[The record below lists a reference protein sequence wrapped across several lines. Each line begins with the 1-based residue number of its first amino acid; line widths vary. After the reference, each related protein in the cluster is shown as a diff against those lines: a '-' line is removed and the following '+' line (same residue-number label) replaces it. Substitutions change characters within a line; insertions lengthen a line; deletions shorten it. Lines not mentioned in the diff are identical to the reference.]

1 MGRPRL
7 KISIVTPTYNRR
19 DLLKRLFESL
29 VAQNYRDIEWIV
41 IDDGGSDNTEEAVDE
56 FKQNAAFEILYWRKE
71 NGGKDASANVG
82 LGMATG
88 DLVAVIDDDD
98 YFLPNVFS
106 QIADDFA
113 TIADNEAIA
122 GLSYLTTDPSGE
134 VWGKKFPRDRMIS
147 DHFDC
152 RINQKIWGDKC
163 EFTKG
168 KALSNDH
175 IRFCETGTR
184 GGLGSDTIFLLE
196 IAEKYGTCYI
206 NTPVL
211 FKNYYEN
218 GISVNWRERTLQNPE
233 LAAVYYAC
241 YLNSRVRLDLR
252 VRYMIAYLAIR
263 SCAGHDLAPPEA
275 HMSWKRVLFY
285 LSYFPGLIIGSRWKS
300 YKNGTYPQAKQWLRS
315 KS

>member
-1 MGRPRL
+1 MR
-7 KISIVTPTYNRR
+7 ISIITPTYNRR

-29 VAQNYRDIEWIV
+29 VAQGYGDIEWIV
-41 IDDGGSDNTEEAVDE
+41 IDDGGSDNTEEAVDA
-56 FKQNAAFEILYWRKE
+56 FKQNATFEIRFSRKE
-71 NGGKDASANVG
+71 NSGKDASVNVG

-106 QIADDFA
+106 RIADDFA
-113 TIADNEAIA
+113 TIAGNEAVA
-122 GLSYLTTDPSGE
+122 GLSYLTTDPSGK

-168 KALSNDH
+168 RVLSNDH
-175 IRFCETGTR
+175 IRFHETGTR
-184 GGLGSDTIFLLE
+184 GGFGSDTMFLLE

-211 FKNYYEN
+211 FKNYYDN
-218 GISVNWRERTLQNPE
+218 GIAVNWRKRGLQNPE
-233 LAAVYYAC
+233 LAAAYYAC
-241 YLNSRVRLDLR
+241 HLNSRFRLSIRL
-252 VRYMIAYLAIR
+252 RYMIAYLAIR
-263 SCAGHDLAPPEA
+263 SYAGYELAPPET
-275 HMSWKRVLFY
+275 RVPWNRILFY
-285 LSYFPGLIIGSRWKS
+285 LAYLPGAVIGSRWKG
-300 YKNGTYPQAKQWLRS
+300 YKEGLHPQSRKWLRS
-315 KS
+315 KN